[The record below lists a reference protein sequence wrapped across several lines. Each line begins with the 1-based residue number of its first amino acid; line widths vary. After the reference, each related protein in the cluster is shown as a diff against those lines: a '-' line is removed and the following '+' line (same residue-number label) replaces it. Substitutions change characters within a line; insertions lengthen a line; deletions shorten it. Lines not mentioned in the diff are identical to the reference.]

1 MLPFDNIRVVEL
13 TTAWAGPMSGRV
25 LAYFGAEVIHIESP
39 TRTNTWRANKGHP
52 SAVNFPDFDAGE
64 RRWDRVF
71 LFNSQNVNK
80 RSLGIDLKAP
90 GGLEAVKQLILKS
103 DVLICNFRPGMLQR
117 LGLDFDTLSAE
128 KPELIVIEMPAFGL
142 KGPHSSY
149 AALGP
154 TMEMAAG
161 MSAAISYK
169 GGKPTITGPSY
180 LDPIGGFN
188 AAAAVA
194 TALFHRQQTG
204 QGQHI
209 EMSQVEAAMQ
219 FIGGEILSTKV
230 WKTDIE
236 PDGNRVAHAAPHNA
250 YPADGPDEWIVI
262 AAEDEQQWTALCA
275 EMSHSDLASDDR
287 FASLHARKANEDV
300 LDALIA
306 DWTRTHCKHQLAAR
320 LQAAGVTAAPVNSPK
335 DVFGSDYLAHRGFF
349 AELDHPVAGRHAHPG
364 LPFHLCGTPGSYRTA
379 APSFGA
385 DNAYILKDLL
395 GYAETEYAHLQ
406 KTRTIADAPDKDA

>member
-13 TTAWAGPMSGRV
+13 TTAWAGPMAGRI
-25 LAYFGAEVIHIESP
+25 LAYFGAEVVHIESP
-39 TRTNTWRANKGHP
+39 TRTNTWRANKGDP

-117 LGLDFDTLSAE
+117 LALDFETLSAE
-128 KPELIVIEMPAFGL
+128 NPEIIVIEMPAFGL
-142 KGPHSSY
+142 EGPHSSY

-194 TALFHRQQTG
+194 TALFHRQRTG
-204 QGQHI
+204 EGQHI

-219 FIGGEILSTKV
+219 FIGGEILATKV
-230 WKTDIE
+230 QQSDVE
-236 PDGNRVAHAAPHNA
+236 PDGNRVHHAAPHNA
-250 YPADGPDEWIVI
+250 YPADGADEWIAI
-262 AAEDEQQWTALCA
+262 AAENDAQWTALCA
-275 EMSHSDLASDDR
+275 EMSCPDLASDAR
-287 FASLHARKANEDV
+287 FASLSARKANEDA
-300 LDALIA
+300 LDALIS
-306 DWTRTHCKHQLAAR
+306 DWTRNHCKHALAFR
-320 LQAAGVTAAPVNSPK
+320 LQAAGIPAAPVNAPK
-335 DVFGSDYLAHRGFF
+335 DVFNSDYLANRAFF
-349 AELDHPVAGRHAHPG
+349 EELDHPIAGRHAHPG
-364 LPFHLCGTPGSYRTA
+364 LPFHLARTPGAYRAA
-379 APSFGA
+379 APCFGA

-395 GYAETEYAHLQ
+395 GYSEDKFAQLQ
-406 KTRTIADAPDKDA
+406 ADRTIADAPDRDA